1 MNTIGELRGI
11 LKSNLGLHK
20 SRLDCLCNVL
30 VGLILVCSVNLS
42 KLATTF
48 GTSASFSSNYRRL
61 QRFFTKVALSALL
74 IAYIC
79 LKLFKPSGKVVLMLD
94 RTNWQFGKKPINI
107 LMLSIK
113 CGDIAIPFLW
123 DLLPKKG
130 NSNYNERLSLMR
142 RFTQHFPTLEIECL
156 LMDREFIGEDWL
168 KWLDAQGIRF
178 IVRAK
183 KNFVVASYKGKN
195 ISVRKCFN
203 LINRKGRFLSKTREI
218 FGLHLWISGKRL
230 DDGEILITLSNKNR
244 KAAVDWYQKRWLIET
259 LFGNLKTRGFRLE
272 DTHMTDQD
280 KLKSLICVISLAY
293 CWAYLSGNWLAKI
306 SPIKIK
312 THARKE
318 KSVFTLDLQTMRQLL
333 FNKVIEILSFGR
345 PTYAQALHSSSNLL
359 EFSG

>member
-48 GTSASFSSNYRRL
+48 GTGASFSSNYRRL
-61 QRFFTKVALSALL
+61 QRFFTKIALSDLL
-74 IAYIC
+74 IAYVC
-79 LKLFKPSGKVVLMLD
+79 LKLFKPTGKVVLMLD

-107 LMLSIK
+107 LMLSIQ
-113 CGDIAIPFLW
+113 CGDIAVPFLW

-142 RFTQHFPTLEIECL
+142 RFTQNFPSLEVECL

-183 KNFVVASYKGKN
+183 KNFVVASHKGKN
-195 ISVRKCFN
+195 IPIRKCFN
-203 LINRKGRFLSKTREI
+203 SINRKGRCLSKTREI
-218 FGLHLWISGKRL
+218 FGLALWISGKRL
-230 DDGEILITLSNKNR
+230 DDGEILITLSNKHR
-244 KAAVDWYQKRWLIET
+244 KTALDWYQKRWLIET

-272 DTHMTDQD
+272 DTHITAQD
-280 KLKSLICVISLAY
+280 KLKSLICVLSLAY
-293 CWAYLSGNWLAKI
+293 CWAYLSGQWLANI
-306 SPIKIK
+306 IPIKIK
-312 THARKE
+312 KHGRKE
-318 KSVFTLDLQTMRQLL
+318 KSVFTLGIQTMRQLF
-333 FNKVIEILSFGR
+333 FNKIIENLSFGC
-345 PTYAQALHSSSNLL
+345 PTYPRGRHSDLNWL

>member
-1 MNTIGELRGI
+1 MNTVGELRSI

-20 SRLDCLCNVL
+20 SRLDCMCNVL

-48 GTSASFSSNYRRL
+48 GTSASLSSNYRRL
-61 QRFFTKVALSALL
+61 QRFFTKVALSDLL
-74 IAYIC
+74 IAYVC
-79 LKLFKPSGKVVLMLD
+79 LKLFKPTGKVVLMLD
-94 RTNWQFGKKPINI
+94 RTNWQFGKKPINV

-113 CGDIAIPFLW
+113 CGDIAVPFLW

-130 NSNYNERLSLMR
+130 NSNYSERLSLMR
-142 RFTQHFPTLEIECL
+142 RFTQNFPSLEIECL
-156 LMDREFIGEDWL
+156 LMDREFVGEDWL

-195 ISVRKCFN
+195 IPICKCFN
-203 LINRKGRFLSKTREI
+203 SINRKGRCLSKTREI
-218 FGLHLWISGKRL
+218 FGLPLWISGKRL
-230 DDGEILITLSNKNR
+230 DDGEILITLSNRHR
-244 KAAVDWYQKRWLIET
+244 KTALDWYQKRWLIET

-272 DTHMTDQD
+272 DTHITAQE
-280 KLKSLICVISLAY
+280 KLKSLICVLSLAY
-293 CWAYLSGNWLAKI
+293 CWAYLSGKWLAKI
-306 SPIKIK
+306 APIKIK
-312 THARKE
+312 KHGRKE
-318 KSVFTLDLQTMRQLL
+318 KSVFALGLQTMRQLL

-345 PTYAQALHSSSNLL
+345 PTYTRDSHSRLNLL